1 MDVAAQNPKMPVNAC
16 ANDNWI
22 GRERVNVREASTATK
37 ALASLGRACWKQV
50 RLGRREDP
58 GVQETGLTA
67 NSIFLAQPTADVPTM
82 EMPPPPDALVDSFNV
97 VFTRSL
103 DDLSKAEWARVNRQQ
118 YMRIVAERQL
128 QCPAFS
134 NIKVRQDLATTR
146 LPLEGIPE
154 HITSCATQISGSERA
169 PMRLDGP
176 ASKAPDSGKVDDS
189 GQTSSEE
196 TEGEES
202 NDDPENTS
210 SATGA
215 EASIAVDSMHDI
227 KPVRAMQALKAQ
239 MEAIQTHA
247 EKIIRNEKMA
257 RVKGHDGVLQPVA
270 DEGGRQH
277 MQSLI
282 LDVQATSR
290 SFDRNALAE
299 VESFIAQGDRRRT
312 VCPMALAIP
321 TEKPMDS
328 FDARTWPACFTE
340 WWFGDGAPNLDRQR
354 PMLFEECARRLFDL
368 EEMEYS
374 LQTDEMQYVAFAQS
388 RFC

>member
-1 MDVAAQNPKMPVNAC
+1 M
-16 ANDNWI
+16 
-22 GRERVNVREASTATK
+22 
-37 ALASLGRACWKQV
+37 GRACWKQV

-103 DDLSKAEWARVNRQQ
+103 DDLSKAEWARVNRQE
-118 YMRIVAERQL
+118 YMRIVTERKL

-239 MEAIQTHA
+239 IEAMQTHA

-277 MQSLI
+277 MQALI
-282 LDVQATSR
+282 LDGQSAARSFGETGQATV
-290 SFDRNALAE
+290 DRAVTNT
-299 VESFIAQGDRRRT
+299 DRRLS
-312 VCPMALAIP
+312 VCPTALAIP
-321 TEKPMDS
+321 TQTPMDT
-328 FDARTWPACFTE
+328 FNARTWPACYVE
-340 WWFGDGAPNLDRQR
+340 RRFGDGAPGLDRER
-354 PMLFEECARRLFDL
+354 PMLFEQVARRLIDI
-368 EEMEYS
+368 EEHEYT
-374 LQTDEMQYVAFAQS
+374 LATDGVPYVASCQS
-388 RFC
+388 RFNNPEIIAVLGDVVRRMRLLKGTRAAIGRKGI

>member
-1 MDVAAQNPKMPVNAC
+1 M
-16 ANDNWI
+16 
-22 GRERVNVREASTATK
+22 
-37 ALASLGRACWKQV
+37 GRACWKQV

-103 DDLSKAEWARVNRQQ
+103 DDLSKAEWARVNRQE
-118 YMRIVAERQL
+118 YMRIVTERKL

-134 NIKVRQDLATTR
+134 NIKVRQDLAATR

-196 TEGEES
+196 SEGEES

-239 MEAIQTHA
+239 MEAMQTHA

-257 RVKGHDGVLQPVA
+257 RVKGHDG
-270 DEGGRQH
+270 
-277 MQSLI
+277 I
-282 LDVQATSR
+282 
-290 SFDRNALAE
+290 
-299 VESFIAQGDRRRT
+299 I
-312 VCPMALAIP
+312 
-321 TEKPMDS
+321 
-328 FDARTWPACFTE
+328 
-340 WWFGDGAPNLDRQR
+340 
-354 PMLFEECARRLFDL
+354 
-368 EEMEYS
+368 
-374 LQTDEMQYVAFAQS
+374 
-388 RFC
+388 

>member
-1 MDVAAQNPKMPVNAC
+1 MGGTLLSNPLRRGGY
-16 ANDNWI
+16 WI
-22 GRERVNVREASTATK
+22 GRERANVREASAATK

-103 DDLSKAEWARVNRQQ
+103 DDLSKAEWARVNRQE
-118 YMRIVAERQL
+118 YMRIVTERQL

-134 NIKVRQDLATTR
+134 NIKVREDLATTR

-154 HITSCATQISGSERA
+154 HITLCATQISGSERA

-239 MEAIQTHA
+239 MEAMQTHA
-247 EKIIRNEKMA
+247 GKIIRNEKMA

-299 VESFIAQGDRRRT
+299 VESFIAQGDRRKT

-340 WWFGDGAPNLDRQR
+340 WWFAPLLPQN
-354 PMLFEECARRLFDL
+354 
-368 EEMEYS
+368 
-374 LQTDEMQYVAFAQS
+374 
-388 RFC
+388 